1 MARARSSIGGRSGT
15 ARGIRGPNGAYGADA
30 GSRCRPSGGAS
41 GCASSARPVQRRAR
55 FLDTLTAPLSHGV
68 PSSGQEQLD
77 GPNPEASRHGNSRR
91 KETSSSF
98 VKRPHWGWTRG
109 PLRRVPCHP
118 GTLLIE
124 LALADQR
131 RPERGAGR
139 IGRGHSY
146 DRSHTTSRV
155 STPRPRVAG
164 HHRGPG
170 PGDSRAVRTLRS
182 IPDASAWCDDTAP
195 VRETLPSRSVCRR
208 RSDGITR
215 SLGPRR
221 EPGAA
226 PQKSASARSRRP
238 PRRTGPSRWSVSRV
252 PRSAAARSPRRRG

>member
-1 MARARSSIGGRSGT
+1 MHTVRTPAL
-15 ARGIRGPNGAYGADA
+15 GAAA
-30 GSRCRPSGGAS
+30 SGGAS
-41 GCASSARPVQRRAR
+41 GWASSARPVQRRVR

-131 RPERGAGR
+131 RPERGAGL

-146 DRSHTTSRV
+146 DRSRTTSRV

-170 PGDSRAVRTLRS
+170 PGDSRAVHTLRS
-182 IPDASAWCDDTAP
+182 LPDASAWCDDTAP

-252 PRSAAARSPRRRG
+252 PRSAAARSPRRRA